1 MIYVMCYSM
10 AQANSPDEIVSGLF
24 ENAFEDGDKAM
35 KYYKSMPL
43 SKKYPR
49 KQLWAI
55 EASGRRVMMKE
66 DRYDG

>member
-10 AQANSPDEIVSGLF
+10 HAPGTSSGLISGLF
-24 ENAFEDGDKAM
+24 ENAFDNGDDAM

-43 SKKYPR
+43 SNKYPR

-55 EASGRRVMMKE
+55 EVSGRRVMVKE